1 MVRLSLMKELLA
13 AISTKIRVRLSWRKV
28 IWAVVALVLAL
39 GIVVA
44 PLYIFFFGV
53 PDFVPESVER
63 VLTEGPPLSWTPG
76 VFTFA
81 PGNFSLHVP
90 SDWTFV
96 DSKDINAPKD
106 LGEIQFALQKN
117 GSQCVLAYMKINT
130 DWHEHRQQSSFADR
144 VFVGQSQ
151 IDSSWYVRKD
161 SLPDGFEFLWDG
173 HQSLPGEV
181 RVDFVSDLFETGHKD
196 ERISGFAL
204 FARDGGT
211 VPDQCSYET
220 SRILE
225 TLMSSYQKTTLSN
238 ESEGY
243 FIARIDDSTGDT
255 YAGREHKAGF
265 QSGADHMLYEVFVG
279 GVADGRHATL
289 YNNFLYY
296 TKDANLYVQDVF
308 SRAESRIVG
317 SFTMNEDVINDFVIS
332 QGTIYYLLGSE
343 CEYMNCD
350 EPKKLYRVPI
360 VGGVSD
366 LLYESFVGGN
376 ILGVDENTRT
386 LYVEHGWGDAGCFSA
401 DITAF
406 DIDTKEVK
414 ETISGGECADALD
427 NSAYYAEQA
436 RLKAFYAGTPEY
448 EYIPLLKVSNG
459 KLLIPSSDDPMLSY
473 FSPYEGFR
481 VMR

>member
-1 MVRLSLMKELLA
+1 MVRLSLMKELLT

-39 GIVVA
+39 GVVVA
-44 PLYIFFFGV
+44 PLYVFFFGV
-53 PDFVPESVER
+53 PDFVPENIER
-63 VLTEGPPLSWTPG
+63 VLTEGPALTWNPG
-76 VFTFA
+76 VFTYA
-81 PGNFSLHVP
+81 PGNLSLHIP
-90 SDWTFV
+90 SDWTFIDAN
-96 DSKDINAPKD
+96 DSNPPSD
-106 LGEIQFALQKN
+106 LGEVEFAIQKN
-117 GSQCVLAYMKINT
+117 GTTCVLAYMKINKNR
-130 DWHEHRQQSSFADR
+130 HEYRQQSSFADR
-144 VFVGQSQ
+144 VFVGQGQ
-151 IDSSWYVRKD
+151 IHSSWYVRND
-161 SLPDGFEFLWDG
+161 SLPENFEFQWDG

-181 RVDFVSDLFETGHKD
+181 RLDLTSNIFESGHKD
-196 ERISGFAL
+196 ERMSGFAL

-225 TLMSSYQKTTLSN
+225 TLKSSYQKTTLSN

-265 QSGADHMLYEVFVG
+265 QSDADHILYEVFVG

-296 TKDANLYVQDVF
+296 TKDANLYVQDIF
-308 SRAESRIVG
+308 SKAESRIVG

-332 QGTIYYLLGSE
+332 QGTIYYLLGPA

-350 EPKKLYRVPI
+350 DPKKLYSVPV

-366 LLYESFVGGN
+366 LLYDSFVGGG

-386 LYVEHGWGDAGCFSA
+386 LYVLSSWGDAGCFSA
-401 DITAF
+401 RITAF
-406 DIDTKEVK
+406 DLDTKQVK
-414 ETISGGECADALD
+414 DTISGGECADGLD
-427 NSAYYAEQA
+427 DTAYLAEEA

-448 EYIPLLKVSNG
+448 EYMSLLKVSQG
-459 KLLIPSSDDPMLSY
+459 KLLIPSADDPMPNY
-473 FSPYEGFR
+473 FSPYGGFR